1 MAVKSG
7 HALMRADDES
17 EAIIEMA
24 VAGLN
29 SPHSRRAYRRALRD
43 FMAWYKDTGQTRLGK
58 ATVARYKKTLLDG
71 GMGISSV
78 NQRLCAL
85 RRMARESADNGLLT
99 DLVASGIA
107 RVESVTQGGQRTGN
121 WLSKRQAEALLRAP
135 DANTLKG
142 KRDRAMLAI
151 LLGCGLR
158 RQEVASLKVRHIQ
171 QRDGRWAIVDLL
183 GKRNK
188 VRTAP
193 MPSWAK
199 TLLDRWLEA
208 AGLAGQREAR
218 LFRPINKADRMHGS
232 SISGQ
237 AIYNTV
243 AKYVATLG
251 LGDVAPHDLRRTFAK
266 LSYGGGAGLDQVQLA
281 LGHASL
287 LTTQRYL
294 GLALD
299 LSDAACDRLGLVV
312 DLQSESG
319 LRPEGTL

>member
-7 HALMRADDES
+7 DALMRTEDQNTSAL
-17 EAIIEMA
+17 IEMV

-43 FMAWYKDTGQTRLGK
+43 FMAWYKETGQTRLGK
-58 ATVARYKKTLLDG
+58 GTLARYKKILLDG

-85 RRMARESADNGLLT
+85 RRMAREAADNGLLS
-99 DLVASGIA
+99 DQAASGIA
-107 RVESVTQGGQRTGN
+107 RVESVSHGGQRAGN
-121 WLSKRQAEALLRAP
+121 WLTKRQAEALLKAP

-142 KRDRAMLAI
+142 KRDRALLAV

-158 RQEVASLKVRHIQ
+158 REEVASLKIRHIQ
-171 QRDGRWAIVDLL
+171 QRDGRWVIVDLL
-183 GKRNK
+183 GKRNT
-188 VRTAP
+188 VRTVP

-199 TLLDRWLEA
+199 ALLDRWLEA
-208 AGLAGQREAR
+208 AGLQEGR
-218 LFRPINKADRMHGS
+218 LFRPVNKGDRMRGS

-243 AKYVATLG
+243 VRYVATLG

-266 LSYGGGAGLDQVQLA
+266 LSYRGGADLDQVQLA

-299 LSDAACDRLGLVV
+299 LSDAACDRLGFMVEV
-312 DLQSESG
+312 G
-319 LRPEGTL
+319 G

>member
-7 HALMRADDES
+7 DALMRREDQNTSAL
-17 EAIIEMA
+17 IEMV

-43 FMAWYKDTGQTRLGK
+43 FMAWYKETGQTRLGK
-58 ATVARYKKTLLDG
+58 GTLARYKKILLDG

-85 RRMARESADNGLLT
+85 RRMAREAADNGLLS
-99 DLVASGIA
+99 DQAASGIA
-107 RVESVTQGGQRTGN
+107 RVESVTQGGQRAGN
-121 WLSKRQAEALLRAP
+121 WLTKRQAEALLKAP

-142 KRDRAMLAI
+142 KRDRALLAV

-158 RQEVASLKVRHIQ
+158 REEVASLKIRHIQ
-171 QRDGRWAIVDLL
+171 QRDGRWVIVDLL
-183 GKRNK
+183 GKRNT
-188 VRTAP
+188 VRTVP

-199 TLLDRWLEA
+199 ALLDRWLEA
-208 AGLAGQREAR
+208 AGLQEGR
-218 LFRPINKADRMHGS
+218 LFRPVNKGDRMRGS

-243 AKYVATLG
+243 ARYVATLG

-266 LSYGGGAGLDQVQLA
+266 LSYRGGADLDQVQLA

-299 LSDAACDRLGLVV
+299 LSDAACDRLGFMVEV
-312 DLQSESG
+312 G
-319 LRPEGTL
+319 G